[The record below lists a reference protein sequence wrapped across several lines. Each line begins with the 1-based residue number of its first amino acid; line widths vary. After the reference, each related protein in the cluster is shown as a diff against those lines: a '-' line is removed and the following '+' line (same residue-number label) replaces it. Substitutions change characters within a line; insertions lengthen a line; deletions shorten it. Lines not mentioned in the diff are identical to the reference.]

1 MQEGTA
7 KLCGV
12 REGVRYRK
20 LHSAADQNGD
30 AGVQIWLHRSLS
42 SEIRA
47 RAVVSE
53 RLSSAACSFHGGQ
66 CAVFVAAHSPSEI
79 STTAV
84 RNFVLGF
91 S

>member
-12 REGVRYRK
+12 REGVRFRM

-30 AGVQIWLHRSLS
+30 AGVRIWLHRSLS

-47 RAVVSE
+47 WAVVGE
-53 RLSSAACSFHGGQ
+53 RLSWAACSFHGGQ
-66 CAVFVAAHSPSEI
+66 CAVFVAAH
-79 STTAV
+79 
-84 RNFVLGF
+84 
-91 S
+91 